1 LINHLPIKVFL
12 QNFLNIIKSFCSAY
26 LTYEL
31 NGDTIDF
38 QHTFVP
44 PKYRG
49 QSIAEKLVRVN
60 FFTLFYDCSIRFF
73 AFQGALNFVDNESS
87 IKKIIPTCT
96 YVAKFLTTKAPQYAR
111 YLPK

>member
-1 LINHLPIKVFL
+1 MEVIHDPVNQEFKIELD
-12 QNFLNIIKSFCSAY
+12 KSSADKAY

-49 QSIAEKLVRVN
+49 QSIAEKLVR
-60 FFTLFYDCSIRFF
+60 
-73 AFQGALNFVDNESS
+73 GALNFVDNESS
-87 IKKIIPTCT
+87 IKKIIPTCS